1 MISEESVKSGDRKDK
16 FEKKLSLVSGG
27 IYAFRQE
34 VRSFLKS
41 NH

>member
-34 VRSFLKS
+34 VKKFFKE
-41 NH
+41 